1 MSREFDSFIIVPE
14 FAEKPLKAYD
24 EYIGANVEDN
34 PEMALIRF
42 KGIIASFIHDATEKE
57 EKTIEYFEK
66 PNTGLR
72 SNFQKALKS
81 IHKDLVINSNVFLDT
96 ISILPE
102 ENENYHLAK
111 ITFVTNNKDILI
123 YSYGSKVTTVNK

>member
-14 FAEKPLKAYD
+14 FAEQSIKAYH
-24 EYIGANVEDN
+24 EYISANVEDH

-57 EKTIEYFEK
+57 EKTIAYFEK

-72 SNFQKALKS
+72 SNFQKALTL
-81 IHKDLVINSNVFLDT
+81 INKDLVINSNVFLDT
-96 ISILPE
+96 ISILPD
-102 ENENYHLAK
+102 ENENFHLAK
-111 ITFVTNNKDILI
+111 ITFVTNEKEILI
-123 YSYGSKVTTVNK
+123 YSYGSEVT

>member
-1 MSREFDSFIIVPE
+1 MPREFDSFIIVPE
-14 FAEKPLKAYD
+14 FAEKPLKDYH
-24 EYIGANVEDN
+24 EYIGANIEDH

-57 EKTIEYFEK
+57 EKTIAFFEK
-66 PNTGLR
+66 PNTSLR
-72 SNFQKALKS
+72 SNLQKALTS
-81 IHKDLVINSNVFLDT
+81 IHKDLVINSIAFLDT

-111 ITFVTNNKDILI
+111 ITFVTQNKDLSI
-123 YSYGSKVTTVNK
+123 YSYGSEVVSIHK